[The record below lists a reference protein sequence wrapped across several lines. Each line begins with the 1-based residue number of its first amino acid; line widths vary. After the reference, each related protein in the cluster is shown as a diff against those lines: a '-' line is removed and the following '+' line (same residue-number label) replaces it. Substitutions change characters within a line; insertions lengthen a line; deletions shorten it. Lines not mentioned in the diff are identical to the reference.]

1 MSEYEFYEVIVGFTG
16 NLEQSMAVLISL
28 LSAYLILAYTIGEK
42 LSRFQVIFIST
53 CFTLVYIG
61 ILQAQI
67 YYLDQTVRLAEKLES
82 LQGEPSIVAGQG
94 DISIVAFVIVRIAF
108 LIGSL
113 YFMWNVRH
121 TIRKQA

>member
-94 DISIVAFVIVRIAF
+94 DISIVAFVTVRVAF

-121 TIRKQA
+121 TSRNRA